1 MAWSDDIALLNLR
14 IARQERYRDW
24 IEGTNSNVFGPRW
37 VDADWSNPAHTD
49 GCDPNDSDAA
59 AHRWTGTG
67 GGDAYFAWWR
77 SQYPSADENST
88 GIELAVYDEWKAWSD
103 AGSNVRAQTGMEAA
117 LTSHKQNITDL
128 TAKKNLLQSK
138 IDSGAS
144 DGPPE

>member
-1 MAWSDDIALLNLR
+1 MAWSDDIALLNLI
-14 IARQERYRDW
+14 IALQERYRDW
-24 IEGTNSNVFGPRW
+24 IEGTNSNVFGPRG

-67 GGDAYFAWWR
+67 GGDVYFAWWR
-77 SQYPSADENST
+77 IQYPSADENST

>member
-24 IEGTNSNVFGPRW
+24 IEGTNSNVFGPRG

-67 GGDAYFAWWR
+67 GGDA
-77 SQYPSADENST
+77 
-88 GIELAVYDEWKAWSD
+88 
-103 AGSNVRAQTGMEAA
+103 
-117 LTSHKQNITDL
+117 
-128 TAKKNLLQSK
+128 
-138 IDSGAS
+138 
-144 DGPPE
+144 

>member
-24 IEGTNSNVFGPRW
+24 IEGTNSNVFGPRG

-117 LTSHKQNITDL
+117 LTAHKQNITDL